1 MTLHWS
7 SLREECPL
15 AIQLIEKRTGFIY
28 DPAYGTMI
36 KDNKQLTYAHLEDFF
51 DNHGWFMSVYP
62 MQFPGWNGI
71 ITDTSGKKVF
81 DDYQEFSEVR
91 SRMHAKSLLAGI
103 TIKYFEEMVK
113 TMMDIPKGHTQL
125 TSVHVMSHALSKP
138 IEQILLSDINLD
150 GQGLAKMADLCI
162 LIRDDKAKVMK
173 QRYDKLPYR
182 DMVFPAKYI
191 FR

>member
-15 AIQLIEKRTGFIY
+15 AIQLIEMRTGFIY

-71 ITDTSGKKVF
+71 ITDTAGRRVF
-81 DDYQEFSEVR
+81 DDHVQFSEVK
-91 SRMHAKSLLAGI
+91 SRIHAKSLLAGI
-103 TIKYFEEMVK
+103 AIKYFEEQVRAMLSLQ
-113 TMMDIPKGHTQL
+113 DQTQL
-125 TSVHVMSHALSKP
+125 TSEHLLAHAVGKP
-138 IEQILLSDINLD
+138 LEQLRSSDLTLD
-150 GQGLAKMADLCI
+150 GRGLLQTSQLC
-162 LIRDDKAKVMK
+162 LMVRGDQVKVMK
-173 QRYDKLPYR
+173 QRYDKMPYL
-182 DMVFPAKYI
+182 DMVFPTKYLLNN
-191 FR
+191 